1 MAKSRKNTLPVLLDI
16 KFDGSMNKFEEVYG
30 DHVSYAEIE
39 QESYIDL
46 KAMMFE
52 KINPN
57 IKFRKF
63 NREKNILTLKV
74 DMLEKEYLYLQD
86 ILAKKVVNE
95 KATND
100 KTKNP
105 DGNIIME
112 RFNFLHPFIIS
123 NHKIMTKE
131 DLLKV
136 KKVISLEDEI
146 EMDVDKIT
154 EVSLDE
160 IGDDYSEEDFD

>member
-16 KFDGSMNKFEEVYG
+16 KFDGSLNKFEETYG
-30 DHVSYAEIE
+30 DHITYAEIE

-46 KAMMFE
+46 KNMVFE
-52 KINPN
+52 KINPK

-63 NREKNILTLKV
+63 NREKNVLTLKV
-74 DMLEKEYLYLQD
+74 DMLDDEYQLLQD
-86 ILAKKVVNE
+86 ILNKKIVNE

-100 KTKNP
+100 IDLNP
-105 DGNIIME
+105 EGKIIMD

-136 KKVISLEDEI
+136 KKVITQEDEI
-146 EMDVDKIT
+146 EMDRAI

-160 IGDDYSEEDFD
+160 LDENYSEDDFN

>member
-1 MAKSRKNTLPVLLDI
+1 MEKSRKNTLPVLLDI
-16 KFDGSMNKFEEVYG
+16 KFDGSLNKFEETYG
-30 DHVSYAEIE
+30 DHITYAEIE

-46 KAMMFE
+46 KNMVFE
-52 KINPN
+52 KINPK

-63 NREKNILTLKV
+63 NREKNVLTLKV
-74 DMLEKEYLYLQD
+74 DMLDDEYQLLQD
-86 ILAKKVVNE
+86 ILNKKIVNE

-100 KTKNP
+100 IDLNP
-105 DGNIIME
+105 EGKIIMD

-136 KKVISLEDEI
+136 KKVITQEDEI
-146 EMDVDKIT
+146 EMDRAI

-160 IGDDYSEEDFD
+160 LDENYSEDDFN

>member
-16 KFDGSMNKFEEVYG
+16 KFDGSLNKFEETYG
-30 DHVSYAEIE
+30 DHITYAEIE

-46 KAMMFE
+46 KNMVFE
-52 KINPN
+52 KINPK

-63 NREKNILTLKV
+63 NREKNVLTLKV
-74 DMLEKEYLYLQD
+74 DMLDDEYQLLQD
-86 ILAKKVVNE
+86 ILNKKIVNE

-100 KTKNP
+100 IYLNP
-105 DGNIIME
+105 EGKIIMD

-136 KKVISLEDEI
+136 KKVITQEDEI
-146 EMDVDKIT
+146 EMDRAI

-160 IGDDYSEEDFD
+160 LDENYSEDDFN

>member
-16 KFDGSMNKFEEVYG
+16 KFDGSMNKFEETYG
-30 DHVSYAEIE
+30 DHISYAEIE

-46 KAMMFE
+46 KNMIFE

-63 NREKNILTLKV
+63 NREKNVLTLKV

-100 KTKNP
+100 KKLNP
-105 DGNIIME
+105 EGRVIME

-136 KKVISLEDEI
+136 KKSISAEDEL

-160 IGDDYSEEDFD
+160 IENYSEEDFE

>member
-1 MAKSRKNTLPVLLDI
+1 MAKNRKNTIPVLLDI
-16 KFDGSMNKFEEVYG
+16 KFDGSINKFEETYG
-30 DHVSYAEIE
+30 DHITYAEIE

-46 KAMMFE
+46 KNMIFE

-63 NREKNILTLKV
+63 NREKNVLTLKV
-74 DMLEKEYLYLQD
+74 DMLEKEYQYLQD
-86 ILAKKVVNE
+86 ILAKKVINE

-100 KTKNP
+100 KKTNP
-105 DGNIIME
+105 EGKVIME
-112 RFNFLHPFIIS
+112 KFNFLHPFIIS

-136 KKVISLEDEI
+136 KKNISAEDEM

-160 IGDDYSEEDFD
+160 IENYSEEDFD

>member
-16 KFDGSMNKFEEVYG
+16 RFDGSMNKFEETYG
-30 DHVSYAEIE
+30 DHISYAEIE

-46 KAMMFE
+46 KGMMFE
-52 KINPN
+52 KISPK

-63 NREKNILTLKV
+63 NREKNVLTLKV
-74 DMLEKEYLYLQD
+74 DMLEKEYQFLQD

-100 KTKNP
+100 KKLNP
-105 DGNIIME
+105 EGNIIMDK
-112 RFNFLHPFIIS
+112 FNFLHPFIIS

-136 KKVISLEDEI
+136 KKVISAEDEI
-146 EMDVDKIT
+146 EMDIDRIT

-160 IGDDYSEEDFD
+160 IDENYSEEDFN